1 VTRNAKMTRIHFEF
15 IAAVVRSMP
24 DLQTRNMAARFFAE
38 SLHKTNGRFDEN
50 RFLVAC
56 GDGPETR
63 AV

>member
-1 VTRNAKMTRIHFEF
+1 MTRIHFEF

-24 DLQTRNMAARFFAE
+24 DLQARNLAARIFAE

-50 RFLVAC
+50 RFFVAC
-56 GDGPETR
+56 SDGPQTR